1 MLVELPLVFVLIGLG
16 FYVLFGGA
24 DFGAGLWQLT
34 AGTGPDAN
42 RLRDAAH
49 DVLGPVW
56 EANHVWLIFVLTVT
70 WTAYPVLF
78 GSAASTLSVPLF
90 LAGLGLV
97 VRGAAYALY
106 AGARSSR
113 ETRRID
119 TAFSVSSVLTP
130 FALGAAVG
138 GLASGRVPVGNAA
151 GDLWSSWLNPTSITV
166 GLLAVGIAGF
176 LAAVYLCADAGRV
189 RDQALERDVRVRA
202 LVSGVLTGA
211 LAVAGLVVVSLDA
224 PRLFAGLVH
233 GAGLAALVVSA
244 VAGIVTLPLVWWRR
258 YTPARLSAALAVAA
272 VVAAWALAQ
281 RPFALLDRAGGGLT
295 IEQAAAPSVTL
306 LAVTI
311 AVLAG
316 AVLLGPSLGLLF
328 WLVLGGRFDP
338 SRSARSV
345 EPMPDTSEP
354 GGPRRRVT
362 VWAVA
367 LLIVGFVLLTVAEV
381 GWAHGLGVVCLVG
394 FVVVGFAAVGPT
406 ELSAIERR

>member
-34 AGTGPDAN
+34 AGTGSGAH

-90 LAGLGLV
+90 VAGLGLV

-106 AGARSSR
+106 SGARSSG

-151 GDLWSSWLNPTSITV
+151 GNQWSSWLNPTSVVV
-166 GLLAVGIAGF
+166 GVLAVGIAGF
-176 LAAVYLCADAGRV
+176 LAAVYLCADAARM
-189 RDQALERDVRVRA
+189 RDEVLERSVRVRA
-202 LVSGVLTGA
+202 LTSGVVTGA
-211 LAVAGLVVVSLDA
+211 LAVAGLVVVAFDA
-224 PRLFAGLVH
+224 PELFAGLVN
-233 GAGLAALVVSA
+233 GVGLAALVVSA
-244 VAGIVTLPLVWWRR
+244 VAGIATLPLVWWRR
-258 YTPARLSAALAVAA
+258 YTPARVSAALAVAA
-272 VVAAWALAQ
+272 VIAAWALAQ
-281 RPFALLDRAGGGLT
+281 RPFALPDRAGGGLT

-311 AVLAG
+311 AVLVG
-316 AVLLGPSLGLLF
+316 AVLLAPSLGLLF

-338 SRSARSV
+338 SASARAT
-345 EPMPDTSEP
+345 EPKPRTP
-354 GGPRRRVT
+354 GRAGVRRRAT
-362 VWAVA
+362 AWAVA
-367 LLIVGFVLLTVAEV
+367 LLVAGFALLTVADA
-381 GWAHGLGVVCLVG
+381 GWAHGLGVVCLLGFIIVG
-394 FVVVGFAAVGPT
+394 FVAVGPT
-406 ELSAIERR
+406 ELPASETR